1 MSRQAARSF
10 QDLEVWQ
17 RAHALTLTLY
27 RLSETFPRHEQFGLT
42 NQTRRASVSIAA
54 NIAEGFRKRSTND
67 KVRFYNIA
75 QGSLEEVR
83 YYLILIADLHYA
95 EIGALLKEVD
105 EIGKLLDRYINAIR
119 STNS

>member
-1 MSRQAARSF
+1 MARQVARSF

-17 RAHALTLTLY
+17 RSHALTLTIY
-27 RLSETFPRHEQFGLT
+27 RLSEAFPRQEQFGLT
-42 NQTRRASVSIAA
+42 SQIRRAGVSIAA
-54 NIAEGFRKRSTND
+54 NIAEGFRKRSAND

-95 EIGALLKEVD
+95 ETGILLKEVD

-119 STNS
+119 SAHF